1 MFAKQNLRLTV
12 YLTVRWHNDLHYN
25 GSLRLW
31 QVSASIM
38 SVFKYL
44 KGTGST
50 FKHVQ
55 YSKHKLA
62 SRTAAWCTTRTKWIQ
77 TAILCYKC
85 YEDILQN
92 LLVYLQNDAL
102 QRRTIVIIVHFES
115 KGGKRRNVC
124 KWLTRCK
131 FASNVVFLCFPL
143 LKKLFR
149 CVPVRKGTILPDLEH
164 IYTVRFGH
172 TWLLTASSPQLGW
185 RLHEGDH
192 FHPQENIDKMA
203 KGEPLTDQVCV
214 SVSTRTI
221 IFCHVNYCLDATD
234 RTQQVRLHWSRW

>member
-1 MFAKQNLRLTV
+1 MLWRYFTKFT
-12 YLTVRWHNDLHYN
+12 
-25 GSLRLW
+25 SL
-31 QVSASIM
+31 
-38 SVFKYL
+38 F
-44 KGTGST
+44 
-50 FKHVQ
+50 
-55 YSKHKLA
+55 
-62 SRTAAWCTTRTKWIQ
+62 TKWCF
-77 TAILCYKC
+77 TKTDDCHNC
-85 YEDILQN
+85 
-92 LLVYLQNDAL
+92 AL
-102 QRRTIVIIVHFES
+102 RKQRW
-115 KGGKRRNVC
+115 KRINVC

-149 CVPVRKGTILPDLEH
+149 CMPVSKGTFLPDLEH

-172 TWLLTASSPQLGW
+172 TWLLTASSLQLGW

-214 SVSTRTI
+214 SVSSRTI